1 MSETRVPDH
10 LAAKRR
16 RVRAVQR
23 YVLNPPMKL
32 AVRLGLVR
40 GCVLV
45 ETVGRRSGRRRRT
58 AVGMHVDG
66 TTGRVVAEQGRWAG
80 WVRNVEADPQVRVCL
95 RRRWRPAR
103 ARVVPDD
110 DPEARLDAFQR
121 RGHAAAV
128 RRFGTELL
136 TVRFDLAAAE

>member
-1 MSETRVPDH
+1 MSDSRVPDPS
-10 LAAKRR
+10 AAKRR

-23 YVLNPPMKL
+23 YLLNPPMKL
-32 AVRLGLVR
+32 AVRWGLVR

-66 TTGRVVAEQGRWAG
+66 TTGWVVAEQGRWAG

-110 DPEARLDAFQR
+110 DPEARLDAFR
-121 RGHAAAV
+121 RPGHAAAV